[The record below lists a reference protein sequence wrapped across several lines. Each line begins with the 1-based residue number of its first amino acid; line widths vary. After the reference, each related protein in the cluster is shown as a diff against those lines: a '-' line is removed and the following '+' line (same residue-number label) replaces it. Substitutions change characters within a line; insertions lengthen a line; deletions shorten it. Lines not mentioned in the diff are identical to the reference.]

1 VKIFVSYSRRDAG
14 DFAEQISE
22 TLEDEHDVF
31 TDIDDIEAGDIWTN
45 VIEDNISRCDVFIVI
60 LTFASLRSSE
70 VEKEVLQAQK
80 KNKKIIPCVDR
91 GIDINQLKW
100 DLGKFQGI
108 EFSSKYELAR
118 EVYGK
123 IQHHQQKPPN
133 GEPSVQPLK
142 EQPSVQPVKID
153 HSVQPLKEQPS
164 VQPVK
169 VDHSVQPVK
178 VDHSVQPVKVDHSV
192 QPLKEK
198 RSKPTKLIFLS
209 AAIVS
214 IILVLFLTYHNQ
226 IPVDIDQFITT
237 NKNTAVNSNPVA
249 KDQSIT
255 TNTDTEVEIT
265 LKATDKDNND
275 LTAAI
280 VDKPRHGSLSSINQA
295 TGTITYK
302 PNSGFDGSDK
312 FTFKVNDG
320 KADSNNGIVSIRVK

>member
-1 VKIFVSYSRRDAG
+1 VKIFVSYSRRDAR

-31 TDIDDIEAGDIWTN
+31 TDIDDIEAGDIWTS

-60 LTFASLRSSE
+60 LTFAALRSSE
-70 VEKEVLQAQK
+70 IEKEVLQAEK
-80 KNKKIIPCVDR
+80 KSKKIIPCVDR
-91 GIDINQLKW
+91 GIEINQLKW

-118 EVYGK
+118 EVYRK
-123 IQHHQQKPPN
+123 IQHHQQKPLKE
-133 GEPSVQPLK
+133 EPSVQL
-142 EQPSVQPVKID
+142 V
-153 HSVQPLKEQPS
+153 KEQPS

-169 VDHSVQPVK
+169 VDHSVQPLK
-178 VDHSVQPVKVDHSV
+178 VDHSVQPLKVDHSVQPLKVDHSV

-198 RSKPTKLIFLS
+198 RSKPTKLILLS

>member
-1 VKIFVSYSRRDAG
+1 MKIFVSYSRRDAG

-133 GEPSVQPLK
+133 AEP
-142 EQPSVQPVKID
+142 
-153 HSVQPLKEQPS
+153 SVQPLKEQPS

-178 VDHSVQPVKVDHSV
+178 VDHSVQPM
-192 QPLKEK
+192 KEK

>member
-178 VDHSVQPVKVDHSV
+178 VDHSVQP
-192 QPLKEK
+192 LKEK

-214 IILVLFLTYHNQ
+214 IILVLLLTYDNQ
-226 IPVDIDQFITT
+226 IPVGIDQFITT

-255 TNTDTEVEIT
+255 TNTDTDVEIT

-275 LTAAI
+275 LTATI
-280 VDKPRHGSLSSINQA
+280 VDEPRHGSLSSINQA
-295 TGTITYK
+295 TGAITYK

>member
-1 VKIFVSYSRRDAG
+1 MKIFVSYSRRDAG

-133 GEPSVQPLK
+133 AEPSVQPLK
-142 EQPSVQPVKID
+142 EQP
-153 HSVQPLKEQPS
+153 
-164 VQPVK
+164 
-169 VDHSVQPVK
+169 
-178 VDHSVQPVKVDHSV
+178 SVQPVKVDHSV

-237 NKNTAVNSNPVA
+237 NKNTAVNNNPVA

-265 LKATDKDNND
+265 LRATDKDNND

>member
-1 VKIFVSYSRRDAG
+1 MKIFVSYSRRDAG

-133 GEPSVQPLK
+133 AEPSVQPLK
-142 EQPSVQPVKID
+142 EQPSVQPVKVD

-178 VDHSVQPVKVDHSV
+178 VDHSVQPM
-192 QPLKEK
+192 KEK

>member
-133 GEPSVQPLK
+133 AEP
-142 EQPSVQPVKID
+142 
-153 HSVQPLKEQPS
+153 SVQPLKEQPS

-237 NKNTAVNSNPVA
+237 NKNTAVNNNPVA

-265 LKATDKDNND
+265 LRATDKDNND

>member
-1 VKIFVSYSRRDAG
+1 MKIFVSYSRRDAR

-133 GEPSVQPLK
+133 AEP
-142 EQPSVQPVKID
+142 
-153 HSVQPLKEQPS
+153 SVQPLKEQPS

-178 VDHSVQPVKVDHSV
+178 IDHSV

-237 NKNTAVNSNPVA
+237 NKNTAVNNNPVA

-265 LKATDKDNND
+265 LRATDKDNND

>member
-1 VKIFVSYSRRDAG
+1 VKIFVSYSRRDAR

-133 GEPSVQPLK
+133 AEPSVQPLK
-142 EQPSVQPVKID
+142 EQPSVQPVKVD

-178 VDHSVQPVKVDHSV
+178 VDHSVQPM
-192 QPLKEK
+192 KEK

-237 NKNTAVNSNPVA
+237 NKNTAVNNNPVA

-265 LKATDKDNND
+265 LRATDKDNND

>member
-133 GEPSVQPLK
+133 AEPSVQPLK
-142 EQPSVQPVKID
+142 EQPSVQPVKVD

-178 VDHSVQPVKVDHSV
+178 VDHSVQPM
-192 QPLKEK
+192 KEK

-237 NKNTAVNSNPVA
+237 NKNTAVNNNPVA

-265 LKATDKDNND
+265 LRATDKDNND

>member
-1 VKIFVSYSRRDAG
+1 MKIFVSYSRRDAG

-178 VDHSVQPVKVDHSV
+178 VDHSVQP
-192 QPLKEK
+192 LKEK

>member
-1 VKIFVSYSRRDAG
+1 MKIFVSYSRRDAR

-133 GEPSVQPLK
+133 AEP
-142 EQPSVQPVKID
+142 
-153 HSVQPLKEQPS
+153 SVQPLKEQPS

-169 VDHSVQPVK
+169 VDHSVQPLK
-178 VDHSVQPVKVDHSV
+178 EQPSVQPVKVDHSV

>member
-1 VKIFVSYSRRDAG
+1 VKIFVSYSRRDAR

-45 VIEDNISRCDVFIVI
+45 VIEDNISRCDVFLVI

-80 KNKKIIPCVDR
+80 KSKKIIPCVDR

-118 EVYGK
+118 EVYRK
-123 IQHHQQKPPN
+123 IQRHQQNPPKE
-133 GEPSVQPLK
+133 EPSVPPVK
-142 EQPSVQPVKID
+142 EEPSVP
-153 HSVQPLKEQPS
+153 
-164 VQPVK
+164 PVK

-178 VDHSVQPVKVDHSV
+178 
-192 QPLKEK
+192 EK
-198 RSKPTKLIFLS
+198 RSKPTKLILLS

-214 IILVLFLTYHNQ
+214 IILVLLLTYDNQ
-226 IPVDIDQFITT
+226 IPVANDQSITT
-237 NKNTAVNSNPVA
+237 NTDMAVNQIPVA
-249 KDQSIT
+249 NDQSIT
-255 TNTDTEVEIT
+255 TNTDTDVEIT
-265 LKATDKDNND
+265 LSATDTDNND

-295 TGTITYK
+295 TGAITYK

-320 KADSNNGIVSIRVK
+320 KADSNIGTVRITVK

>member
-1 VKIFVSYSRRDAG
+1 VKIFVSYSRRDAR

-45 VIEDNISRCDVFIVI
+45 VIEDNISRCDVFLVI

-70 VEKEVLQAQK
+70 VEKEVIQAQK
-80 KNKKIIPCVDR
+80 KSKKIIPCVDR

-118 EVYGK
+118 EVYRK
-123 IQHHQQKPPN
+123 IQRHQQNPPKE
-133 GEPSVQPLK
+133 EPLVPPVKVDHSVPPVK
-142 EQPSVQPVKID
+142 EQPSVPPVKEQPLVPPVKVD
-153 HSVQPLKEQPS
+153 HSVLPVKEQPS

-178 VDHSVQPVKVDHSV
+178 
-192 QPLKEK
+192 EK
-198 RSKPTKLIFLS
+198 RSKPTKLILLS

-214 IILVLFLTYHNQ
+214 IILVLLLTYDNQ
-226 IPVDIDQFITT
+226 IPVANDQSITT
-237 NKNTAVNSNPVA
+237 NTDMAVNQIPVA
-249 KDQSIT
+249 NDQSIT
-255 TNTDTEVEIT
+255 TNTDTDVEIT
-265 LKATDKDNND
+265 LSATDTDNND

-295 TGTITYK
+295 TGAITYK

-320 KADSNNGIVSIRVK
+320 KADSNIGTVRITVK

>member
-1 VKIFVSYSRRDAG
+1 MKIFVSYSRRDAR

-45 VIEDNISRCDVFIVI
+45 IIEDNISTSDIFIVI

-80 KNKKIIPCVDR
+80 KSKKIIPCVDR
-91 GIDINQLKW
+91 GIEINQLKW

-118 EVYGK
+118 EVYRK
-123 IQHHQQKPPN
+123 IQHHQQNPP
-133 GEPSVQPLK
+133 K
-142 EQPSVQPVKID
+142 EEPSVQPVKE
-153 HSVQPLKEQPS
+153 KPS

-178 VDHSVQPVKVDHSV
+178 
-192 QPLKEK
+192 EK
-198 RSKPTKLIFLS
+198 RSKPTKLILMS

-214 IILVLFLTYHNQ
+214 IILVLLLIYHNQ
-226 IPVDIDQFITT
+226 IPLDIDQFITT

-295 TGTITYK
+295 TGAITYK

>member
-133 GEPSVQPLK
+133 EEPSVQPLK
-142 EQPSVQPVKID
+142 EQPSVQPLKEQPSVQPLKEQPSIQPAKVGPP
-153 HSVQPLKEQPS
+153 VQPLKEQPS
-164 VQPVK
+164 VQT
-169 VDHSVQPVK
+169 
-178 VDHSVQPVKVDHSV
+178 
-192 QPLKEK
+192 LKEK
-198 RSKPTKLIFLS
+198 RSIPTKLILLS

-214 IILVLFLTYHNQ
+214 LILVLLLTYDNQ
-226 IPVDIDQFITT
+226 IPVAIDQFITT
-237 NKNTAVNSNPVA
+237 NTDTAVNHIPVA

-255 TNTDTEVEIT
+255 TNTDTDVEIKLEAIDT
-265 LKATDKDNND
+265 DYTDKNKKEE

-295 TGTITYK
+295 TGAITYK